1 MLIKRKNTYVEAQ
14 SLWKQEVIDNIVPL
28 HMTGSDHTSGFYGVG
43 KKVVADRVSK
53 SSEARNLLASCG
65 ASLDLTDEAISNLNK
80 FVIKYVYNDNK
91 SLTPSAARASKWRC
105 QKKKSLTRM
114 IPDSDSL
121 LYHFERVN
129 YMTYIQKNF
138 NLKEH
143 PSPLLHGWHIDNGMC
158 LPTRS
163 SLPAIPRPYLN
174 QGINQMMTLAQIATL
189 LLVTMIIMK
198 AAAQT
203 TL

>member
-114 IPDSDSL
+114 ITDSDSL
-121 LYHFERVN
+121 LYHFKRVN
-129 YMTYIQKNF
+129 DMTYY
-138 NLKEH
+138 
-143 PSPLLHGWHIDNGMC
+143 SY
-158 LPTRS
+158 RS
-163 SLPAIPRPYLN
+163 
-174 QGINQMMTLAQIATL
+174 TQI
-189 LLVTMIIMK
+189 IRN
-198 AAAQT
+198 
-203 TL
+203 